1 MLFMATAGAAQPVAA
16 QPDAAQPAAID
27 FQAMSWA
34 SSCVTCHG
42 AETPI
47 KGSSVVSLVGMPA
60 GAIESAM
67 RAYASGERAGPLM
80 QQIAKGYDEATIK
93 RIAQWYASIKK
104 ETP

>member
-1 MLFMATAGAAQPVAA
+1 MLLAGSALAA
-16 QPDAAQPAAID
+16 QPDAARPDAAAID

-42 AETPI
+42 AEAPV
-47 KGSSVVSLVGMPA
+47 KGSSVVSLVGLPP
-60 GAIESAM
+60 GAIESTM
-67 RAYASGERAGPLM
+67 KAYASGERPGPLM
-80 QQIAKGYDEATIK
+80 RQIAKGYDEATIK